1 MVCGKQIFTI
11 KNLRF
16 IQIMAEKKSMPVHQ
30 DTKSELVF
38 SKKNYQLLIISIAIV
53 VIGFTLMSGTTDI
66 YDFRKTLLAPM
77 VVLFGFAFGIYA
89 ILKK

>member
-1 MVCGKQIFTI
+1 MI
-11 KNLRF
+11 
-16 IQIMAEKKSMPVHQ
+16 EKKSTPATQ

-38 SKKNYQLLIISIAIV
+38 TKKNYQLLLISIAIV
-53 VIGFTLMSGTTDI
+53 VIGFVLMMGTTDI

-77 VVLFGFAFGIYA
+77 VVLFGFGFGVYA

>member
-1 MVCGKQIFTI
+1 
-11 KNLRF
+11 
-16 IQIMAEKKSMPVHQ
+16 MAEKKSMPVHQ